1 VKDIETQ
8 HHPDLAEAINKASS
22 AQVENLV
29 EIDVERYQV
38 YLDDSALSPG
48 QKGEFIGALWTII
61 SAFVELGFGVH
72 PVQLA
77 CGKHGTELE
86 NKDNSESTGV
96 LSNQGKQQEK
106 DAPAP

>member
-1 VKDIETQ
+1 VKYIESQ
-8 HHPDLAEAINKASS
+8 HIPDLVEAINSS
-22 AQVENLV
+22 ASTQAENLV
-29 EIDVERYQV
+29 EIDVERYQA
-38 YLDDSALSPG
+38 YLDDPALTPD
-48 QKGEFIGALWTII
+48 QKAKFIGALWTII